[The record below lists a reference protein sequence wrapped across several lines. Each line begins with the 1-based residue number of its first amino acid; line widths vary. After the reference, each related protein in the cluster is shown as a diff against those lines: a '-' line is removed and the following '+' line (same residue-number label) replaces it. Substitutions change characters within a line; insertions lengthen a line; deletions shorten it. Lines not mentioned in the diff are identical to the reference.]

1 MSNNLQNWIEHKS
14 NPASKSL
21 YTHDATVIYVPT
33 SAGARGPEQISH
45 YFSHDDFNQ
54 RNTHIKEKMH
64 NRVMNGEKLIEEADW
79 TITLHSGECLWLAP
93 TVPKET
99 LLGSTVTIPV
109 IRSVV
114 FDEDKILS
122 IRVYWDQASVLQQ
135 LKVIASRKGIPVR
148 GVEQVEALRNLSTV
162 KLNVWNE
169 NSAFATAQ
177 SPDKSSDQ
185 KSRSHLC
192 RIFGSGEAE
201 TESAPAPVRRA
212 GPKFRNIFAAGE
224 PEPTPASV
232 RRAGPEARNI
242 FTYQPKEEKRNV
254 PHNPKRYESNIKF
267 EQAPEA
273 GTTLNDT
280 KQNSS
285 SSLPGQEDATDP
297 LPSVRSSA
305 PAPRN
310 IFQYQSGEAKDD
322 ASDPTPSVR
331 SNAPPPRNIFQY
343 QPEEKKSISHNPHK
357 FASSFSFAAPES
369 ETVAS
374 PTSSSTG
381 IQTQVEALSLDTAS
395 QETPAEVSTTAN
407 GAQTESVAAASASA
421 EQESP
426 VEEKPKS
433 TFVPKPM
440 FGQSAANTMEESF
453 SGRSRTARANQSS
466 FSLTGNQSP
475 EQEIEQSFSGR
486 RRGNLSNQS
495 SFSFAE
501 QEAAEHKPARTT
513 NRRDPNASSFSL
525 FGAQAPLEE
534 SVSFSGKKQFKQP
547 EHREPEIEKPR
558 VKLVKKPGNSDRNI
572 FG

>member
-1 MSNNLQNWIEHKS
+1 MPS
-14 NPASKSL
+14 
-21 YTHDATVIYVPT
+21 
-33 SAGARGPEQISH
+33 
-45 YFSHDDFNQ
+45 
-54 RNTHIKEKMH
+54 
-64 NRVMNGEKLIEEADW
+64 
-79 TITLHSGECLWLAP
+79 
-93 TVPKET
+93 
-99 LLGSTVTIPV
+99 
-109 IRSVV
+109 
-114 FDEDKILS
+114 
-122 IRVYWDQASVLQQ
+122 
-135 LKVIASRKGIPVR
+135 
-148 GVEQVEALRNLSTV
+148 
-162 KLNVWNE
+162 
-169 NSAFATAQ
+169 
-177 SPDKSSDQ
+177 
-185 KSRSHLC
+185 
-192 RIFGSGEAE
+192 RIFGSGEVE

-212 GPKFRNIFAAGE
+212 GPEFRNIFAAGE

-232 RRAGPEARNI
+232 RRSGPEARNI
-242 FTYQPKEEKRNV
+242 FTYQPEEKRNV
-254 PHNPKRYESNIKF
+254 AHNSKRYESNIKF

-273 GTTLNDT
+273 GTTFKDT

-310 IFQYQSGEAKDD
+310 IFQYQPGEANGD
-322 ASDPTPSVR
+322 ASDPAPSVR
-331 SNAPPPRNIFQY
+331 SNAPAPRNIFQY

-369 ETVAS
+369 ETAAS
-374 PTSSSTG
+374 PTSPTTG
-381 IQTQVEALSLDTAS
+381 IQNLSLDSAN
-395 QETPAEVSTTAN
+395 QETSAEVSTPSN
-407 GAQTESVAAASASA
+407 GIQPESVADASGSA
-421 EQESP
+421 VQESP

-440 FGQSAANTMEESF
+440 FGQSGDNTMEQSF

-486 RRGNLSNQS
+486 RRGNMSNQS
-495 SFSFAE
+495 SLSFAE

-525 FGAQAPLEE
+525 FGGQASPEE

-558 VKLVKKPGNSDRNI
+558 VK
-572 FG
+572 